1 MSAEPDT
8 AVRPLRPADL
18 ERVVEID
25 RRLVG
30 RSRRGFF
37 EKRLA
42 AALRGTDK
50 VIAVAVEDDGG
61 LAGYAIAR
69 IQGGAFGGVA
79 PVAILDA
86 IGIDPDRQRRGS
98 GRHLIEG
105 IVRGMKKRGVPE
117 LRTQVDWAD
126 QALLRF
132 FAASGFSLAPRLVF
146 EYPTDRELE
155 D

>member
-1 MSAEPDT
+1 MGAKPDT
-8 AVRPLRPADL
+8 AVRALRPDDL
-18 ERVVEID
+18 ERVIEID
-25 RRLVG
+25 QRIVG

-42 AALRGTDK
+42 AALGGADK
-50 VIAVAVEDDGG
+50 VIAVAVEDRGV

-69 IQGGAFGGVA
+69 VQGGAFGGVD

-86 IGIDPDRQRRGS
+86 VGVDPDRQTRGL
-98 GRHLIEG
+98 GRYLIEG

-132 FAASGFSLAPRLVF
+132 FAASGFALAPRLVF
-146 EYPTDRELE
+146 EYPTNRELQ